1 MNPFSWKRVYGHL
14 TNNTM
19 LHNDGCK
26 YKICQ
31 VLREDNEFATYVKYD
46 GSFFMKGSRFSYIR
60 PIDGNTLQE

>member
-1 MNPFSWKRVYGHL
+1 MNLFSWKRVHGHL

-31 VLREDNEFATYVKYD
+31 VLREDN
-46 GSFFMKGSRFSYIR
+46 
-60 PIDGNTLQE
+60 